1 MDENIKV
8 VLEVIGVL
16 LIIFYF
22 LIMMPTRTQETT
34 GIQAENEKTTHDDY
48 ANGYFTVI
56 AEWYEDFKTYRIV
69 YANDTKVKYFISSF
83 DSWNAR
89 SNAITP
95 LYNVDGTLQI
105 YEE

>member
-1 MDENIKV
+1 MDENVKV

-16 LIIFYF
+16 LIVFYF
-22 LIMMPTRTQETT
+22 LIMMPTRS
-34 GIQAENEKTTHDDY
+34 QAENEKTTHDDY

-56 AEWYEDFKTYRIV
+56 AEWHEDFKTYRIV

-95 LYNVDGTLQI
+95 LYNIDGTLQI